1 MEKREHHSLLEKGDN
16 SWCHFR
22 PTDEEGGLVTHTP
35 GVLGELETLLG
46 HWARRRVHV
55 DKQKLKVHI
64 LK

>member
-22 PTDEEGGLVTHTP
+22 PTDEGDGDRSL
-35 GVLGELETLLG
+35 LGELDTLLG
-46 HWARRRVHV
+46 TRQDGGVHV
-55 DKQKLKVHI
+55 EKQKLKVHI